1 MGRIRREMVLE
12 NKRSGPACPIALS
25 CIHKVV
31 GALTFY
37 MGGTKPLYIK
47 LLVDRHKKSVTL
59 IRKILLS
66 WVLIKLTA
74 NIRYK

>member
-25 CIHKVV
+25 CIHKAV
-31 GALTFY
+31 GALTSY
-37 MGGTKPLYIK
+37 MGVRDRYIK
-47 LLVDRHKKSVTL
+47 LLVDGHKKSVTL

>member
-12 NKRSGPACPIALS
+12 NKRSGPACPIALHHS
-25 CIHKVV
+25 TTAV
-31 GALTFY
+31 GALTSY
-37 MGGTKPLYIK
+37 MGVRDRYIK
-47 LLVDRHKKSVTL
+47 LLVDGHKKSVTL